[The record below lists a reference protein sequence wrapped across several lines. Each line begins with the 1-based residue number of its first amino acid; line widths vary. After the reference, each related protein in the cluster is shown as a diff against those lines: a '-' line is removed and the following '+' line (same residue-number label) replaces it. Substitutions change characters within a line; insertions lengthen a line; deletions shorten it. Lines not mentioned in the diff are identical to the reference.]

1 MKELNSVESMAGT
14 GKPYLEIIPG
24 IQFRVKGTVVHFQ
37 INRYNVRDQY
47 VVVDVPVN
55 ALIDA
60 LDYIKKEEIKEML
73 TQEL

>member
-1 MKELNSVESMAGT
+1 M
-14 GKPYLEIIPG
+14 
-24 IQFRVKGTVVHFQ
+24 
-37 INRYNVRDQY
+37 RDQY

-60 LDYIKKEEIKEML
+60 LDYIKREEIKEML